1 MTDLLSDYR
10 DLVLKHEALR
20 LALEQQL
27 PISADNVA
35 RETKFGE
42 MNTIKQQNVRS
53 SVSEAAGSLVNKL
66 ASSWGP
72 GSQNVEEPHST
83 LLHSL
88 FGRSSRQS
96 TGRMHPTEEMSRS
109 ENKTEQ
115 KSSAPPPPAS
125 ESLMDAD
132 ARSPDQDQEEFQS
145 LI

>member
-1 MTDLLSDYR
+1 VTDLLSDYR
-10 DLVLKHEALR
+10 ELVLKHEALR

-35 RETKFGE
+35 RETKNDE
-42 MNTIKQQNVRS
+42 IYAMNQQNPRS
-53 SVSEAAGSLVNKL
+53 SVSGAAGSLVHKL
-66 ASSWGP
+66 ASSWGQR
-72 GSQNVEEPHST
+72 SNVEEPQST

-96 TGRMHPTEEMSRS
+96 TGRMPPTEELS
-109 ENKTEQ
+109 ENRTDE
-115 KSSAPPPPAS
+115 SSMAPPPGS

-132 ARSPDQDQEEFQS
+132 ATSPDQGQEKFQS